1 MEVGGGRY
9 KFRGVK
15 ILNTSQKLRFPT
27 IIIFVIFCTG
37 GKSSLDYLEKKYG
50 NIG

>member
-1 MEVGGGRY
+1 MGGGC

-15 ILNTSQKLRFPT
+15 ILDLSKFRFPT
-27 IIIFVIFCTG
+27 IIIFGLG
-37 GKSSLDYLEKKYG
+37 GKNSPDYLKKKYG